1 MAKRFALGVLAV
13 FAAWTVSGIVIHGL
27 ILGPSYEATAQLWRP
42 MEEMNNGL
50 MSLVMFIIAILFTLF
65 YTVIVTGKSPSSGVK
80 FGLLSGLLAGFSMGF
95 GTYTTMPITFTIA
108 ITWFLGTL
116 AEYTAGGWLV
126 GLIVKPAAPKKEE
139 S

>member
-1 MAKRFALGVLAV
+1 MAKRFALGVMAV
-13 FAAWTVSGIVIHGL
+13 FAAWTVAGIVIHGL

-50 MSLVMFIIAILFTLF
+50 MSLVMFIMAILFTLF

-108 ITWFLGTL
+108 IAWFLGTL

-126 GLIVKPAAPKKEE
+126 GLIVKPAALKKEE